1 MKNRIAQ
8 FGFALSALVLSGCS
22 GLANQAAQD
31 NNQGATAMRSNQVMA
46 WVPADQA
53 RTPTVVRAMVHI
65 ALGNAKQAT
74 EQQLC
79 QGEWVFTGDVEETE
93 APTRGLAPA
102 NLGGFSAWQYRIAW
116 SPELPDCPQATAEEY
131 YRLLSSNLPD
141 WMLVQFGTEA
151 TIYRQGVAV
160 VPSRTP
166 RLALQQT
173 GQKGA

>member
-1 MKNRIAQ
+1 MKNRSAQ
-8 FGFALSALVLSGCS
+8 FGLVLSALVISGCS
-22 GLANQAAQD
+22 GLSNQAALD
-31 NNQGATAMRSNQVMA
+31 SNQAAAAMRPNQVMA

-53 RTPTVVRAMVHI
+53 RTPTVARAMVHI

-79 QGEWVFTGDVEETE
+79 QGEWIFTGDVEETE
-93 APTRGLAPA
+93 APNRGLAPA

-116 SPELPDCPQATAEEY
+116 SPELPDCPQASAEEY
-131 YRLLSSNLPD
+131 YRTLSSHLPS

-151 TIYRQGVAV
+151 TLYRQGVAV
-160 VPSRTP
+160 VNTETP
-166 RLALQQT
+166 RLALQRT